1 MWGAIPS
8 FAKNKGGD
16 LRVQPIK
23 TQQPTFGINTNV
35 VKRFD
40 GIDRKQIITKGTLN
54 NGKQL
59 IVTDYY
65 YRDNLIQKLQYLK
78 DATGKWVKSK
88 LKCYKNG
95 KAIKTI
101 TSKREV

>member
-1 MWGAIPS
+1 M
-8 FAKNKGGD
+8 
-16 LRVQPIK
+16 RVQPIK

-40 GIDRKQIITKGTLN
+40 GIDRKQIITKGILN

-78 DATGKWVKSK
+78 DATGKWIKSK
-88 LKCYKNG
+88 LKIYENNKVAKVVN
-95 KAIKTI
+95 
-101 TSKREV
+101 S